1 MENINAFKAA
11 LSALLAALT
20 ALWGW
25 FGWLVIAWIACMA
38 IDYITGSCAA
48 IRAGK
53 WSSSVARDGI
63 WHKMGCAVA
72 VIVAA
77 ILDMVI
83 GMILADANIFALF
96 DREVLAYS
104 LLRLIV
110 MPVALYAVCLLLK
123 VPALVTGVCVILT
136 GMPAGATTSI
146 LAPSTTP
153 TRFSPPGSWWPP
165 RFFPW

>member
-1 MENINAFKAA
+1 MEHVNAFKAA
-11 LSALLAALT
+11 LSAILAALT

-38 IDYITGSCAA
+38 IDYVTGSCAA

-53 WSSSVARDGI
+53 WSSSVARDSI

-83 GMILADANIFALF
+83 GMILTNIPSVTLPFTY
-96 DREVLAYS
+96 EVFFC
-104 LLRLIV
+104 
-110 MPVALYAVCLLLK
+110 P
-123 VPALVTGVCVILT
+123 LVLVWYILT
-136 GMPAGATTSI
+136 ETGSIIENAGALGADI
-146 LAPSTTP
+146 
-153 TRFSPPGSWWPP
+153 PPWLTGAIEALRSKVDETGEKENGDKME
-165 RFFPW
+165 

>member
-25 FGWLVIAWIACMA
+25 FGWLVIAWISCMA

-83 GMILADANIFALF
+83 GMILTNIPSVTLPFTY
-96 DREVLAYS
+96 EVFFC
-104 LLRLIV
+104 
-110 MPVALYAVCLLLK
+110 P
-123 VPALVTGVCVILT
+123 LVLVWYILT
-136 GMPAGATTSI
+136 ETGSIIENAGAMG
-146 LAPSTTP
+146 APVP
-153 TRFSPPGSWWPP
+153 TWLTKAIAALGDTIDKTVGGDE
-165 RFFPW
+165 

>member
-83 GMILADANIFALF
+83 GMITEEPVDERFTDAIPVMKNVHLVHQMINEQEKAIGQYLKLIRKLEGE
-96 DREVLAYS
+96 DPTGKREMDGQSDYS
-104 LLRLIV
+104 
-110 MPVALYAVCLLLK
+110 
-123 VPALVTGVCVILT
+123 
-136 GMPAGATTSI
+136 
-146 LAPSTTP
+146 
-153 TRFSPPGSWWPP
+153 
-165 RFFPW
+165 